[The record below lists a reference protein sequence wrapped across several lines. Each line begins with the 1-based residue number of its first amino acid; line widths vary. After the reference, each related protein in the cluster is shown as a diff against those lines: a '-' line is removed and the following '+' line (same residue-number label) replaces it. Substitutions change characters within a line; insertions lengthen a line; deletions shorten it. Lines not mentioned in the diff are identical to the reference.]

1 MMNNNSD
8 SKECKIFHWQFPA
21 IIQAERMA
29 EYAVIVSE
37 KAFLET
43 NGTKGGKE
51 RKDGKS
57 GQAIYRLI
65 LLLQQKHFNN

>member
-1 MMNNNSD
+1 MLNHSQTCRERAGMMDNNSD
-8 SKECKIFHWQFPA
+8 LKECKIFHWQFPE

-51 RKDGKS
+51 RKDGK
-57 GQAIYRLI
+57 QTR
-65 LLLQQKHFNN
+65 